1 MKEKCL
7 ETLKTL
13 QNAVTTEELCSM
25 MGDLSVE
32 EIGEVQKV
40 LNEMVQ
46 NGEIYFTNKGKY
58 ILFENCQDIK
68 IGEIDVN
75 PKGFGFLL
83 LPGDDVHIEKN
94 MLNGAIDG
102 DIVIVEITARKPKL
116 EGRVLKIFKRNLNNL
131 VGQVKFIHG
140 KPFMVLEDKR
150 KLVIE
155 LDPKSASSC
164 VDGTVITAKI
174 IKELKK
180 NYYLAKVDTII
191 GHKDDAGVDILTI
204 AYKHEIYPDF
214 SKKTLEEV
222 EKIPTEVLKSELE
235 GRRDLTGEVIFTI
248 DGADTKDI
256 DDAISLSK
264 KGENYLLGVHIAD
277 VSHYVREKTALNEDA
292 LNRGTSAYLADTV
305 IPMLP
310 HKLSNG
316 ICSLNEGVVR
326 LAESCVM
333 EIDPK
338 GNIVD
343 FDIFESFIKSRKKM
357 TYKDVNDII
366 MRDVVKEGYEPFA
379 ETLKEMNEL
388 SHILKNRQVKE
399 GSIDFDLDEAKIIC
413 DENGRACDIERRI
426 REDGEKMI
434 EQFMIAANETVATS
448 IANMDLPFIYRV
460 HDVPS
465 EEKIQDFLKFVSL
478 LGYQVNARIK
488 DITPKTMQN
497 ILEQLKDK
505 KEYETLSSN
514 LLRSMKKAKY
524 QRENIGHFGL
534 ASKCYT
540 HFTSPIR
547 RYPDLLVH
555 RLLRKYL
562 FEHDIDKNSI
572 DGLDAKITYIAE
584 QSSERELAAVE
595 AEREVDD
602 MKMAEYMEGH
612 IGEEFDG
619 KISGL
624 TNFGM
629 FVELDNLVEGLVH
642 ISAIGDDFFAYNS
655 DIMAIVG
662 EASKKMYR
670 LGDKVRVKVVGAN
683 KTEKQIDF
691 EIVRGDEN
699 GDQESKSTL

>member
-1 MKEKCL
+1 MKERVI
-7 ETLKTL
+7 ETLKKMN
-13 QNAVTTEELCSM
+13 NAVTVEELISA
-25 MGDLSVE
+25 MGDTSVSDIE
-32 EIGEVQKV
+32 QVQKI

-46 NGEIYFTNKGKY
+46 NFEIYYTNKGKY
-58 ILFENCQDIK
+58 ILFENCKDIE
-68 IGEIDVN
+68 IGEISVH

-83 LPGDDVHIEKN
+83 LPGDDVHIDKN

-102 DIVIVEITARKPKL
+102 DKVIVEITERQPKL
-116 EGRVLKIFKRNLNNL
+116 EGRVLRIVERNLNNL
-131 VGQVKFIHG
+131 VGEVKYIHG

-155 LDPKSASSC
+155 LDRKSTKDC
-164 VDGTVITAKI
+164 VEGTIAVVSI

-180 NYYLAKVDTII
+180 NYYLARISDII

-214 SKKTLEEV
+214 SKDTLKEV
-222 EKIPTEVLKSELE
+222 ENIPTEVQDEELA
-235 GRRDLTGEVIFTI
+235 GRRDLTGETIFTI

-256 DDAISLSK
+256 DDAISLSR
-264 KGENYLLGVHIAD
+264 KGNNYILGVHIAD
-277 VSHYVREKTALNEDA
+277 VSHYVKEKSALNEDA
-292 LNRGTSAYLADTV
+292 LNRGTSSYLADTV

-333 EIDPK
+333 EITPK
-338 GNIVD
+338 GEIVD
-343 FDIFESFIKSRKKM
+343 FDIFESYIKSSKKM
-357 TYKDVNDII
+357 TYKDVNDIV
-366 MRDVVKEGYEPFA
+366 MRNTVPAGYEPYA
-379 ETLKEMNEL
+379 ETLKTMNEL
-388 SHILKNRQVKE
+388 AHILKRRQVNE
-399 GSIDFDLDEAKIIC
+399 GSIDFELDEAKIYC
-413 DENGRACDIERRI
+413 DEFGRACDVQRVI

-434 EQFMIAANETVATS
+434 EQFMIAANETVATC

-465 EEKIQDFLKFVSL
+465 EEKIQDFMKFVSI
-478 LGYQVNARIK
+478 LGYQVNARLK

-524 QRENIGHFGL
+524 QRENVGHFGL

-555 RLLRKYL
+555 RLLRRYL
-562 FEHDIDKNSI
+562 FEHNMEDIKALETKI
-572 DGLDAKITYIAE
+572 DYIAE
-584 QSSERELAAVE
+584 QSSARELAAIE

-612 IGEEFDG
+612 IGETYEG

-629 FVELDNLVEGLVH
+629 FVELDNMVEGLVH
-642 ISAIGDDFFAYNS
+642 ISAIGKEFFYYNA
-655 DIMAIVG
+655 DIMAMVG
-662 EASKKMYR
+662 ETSKKMYR
-670 LGDKVRVKVVGAN
+670 LGDHVKVKVTAAN
-683 KTEKQIDF
+683 KQEKQIDF
-691 EIVRGDEN
+691 EIVGGEENEGDT
-699 GDQESKSTL
+699 KSQSEI

>member
-1 MKEKCL
+1 MMKERVISI
-7 ETLKTL
+7 LKTMN
-13 QNAVTTEELCSM
+13 NAVTVEELVSKM
-25 MGDLSVE
+25 DGVSVG
-32 EIGEVQKV
+32 EIEEVQKI

-46 NGEIYFTNKGKY
+46 KFELYYTNKGKY
-58 ILFENCQDIK
+58 ILFENCKDIE
-68 IGEIDVN
+68 IGEISVH

-83 LPGDDVHIEKN
+83 LPGDDVHIEKS

-102 DIVIVEITARKPKL
+102 DKVIVEVTERKPKL
-116 EGRVLKIFKRNLNNL
+116 EGRVIRIVERNLNNL
-131 VGQVKFIHG
+131 VGEIKYIHG
-140 KPFMVLEDKR
+140 KPFMILEDKR

-155 LDPKSASSC
+155 LDRKSTSNC
-164 VDGTVITAKI
+164 VDGTIAVASIT
-174 IKELKK
+174 KEIKK
-180 NYYLAKVDTII
+180 NYYLARVSDII
-191 GHKDDAGVDILTI
+191 GHKDDAGVDILTV

-214 SKKTLEEV
+214 SKKTLAEIETIPNEVKPEEL
-222 EKIPTEVLKSELE
+222 IN
-235 GRRDLTGEVIFTI
+235 RRDLTGETIFTI

-256 DDAISLSK
+256 DDAISISR
-264 KGENYLLGVHIAD
+264 KGDNYILGVHIAD
-277 VSHYVREKTALNEDA
+277 VSHYVKEKSALNEDA
-292 LNRGTSAYLADTV
+292 LTRGTSSYLADTV

-326 LAESCVM
+326 LTESCTM
-333 EIDPK
+333 EITPK
-338 GNIVD
+338 GEIVD
-343 FDIFESFIKSRKKM
+343 FDIFESYIKSSKKM
-357 TYKDVNDII
+357 TYAAVNDVL
-366 MRDVVKEGYEPFA
+366 MRNIVTEGYEPYV
-379 ETLKEMNEL
+379 EKLKTMNEL
-388 SHILKNRQVKE
+388 AHILKDRQVRE
-399 GSIDFDLDEAKIIC
+399 GSIDFELDEVKIYC
-413 DENGRACDIERRI
+413 DEFGRACEIKRVV
-426 REDGEKMI
+426 REDGEKLI
-434 EQFMIAANETVATS
+434 EQFMIAANETVATC

-465 EEKIQDFLKFVSL
+465 EEKIQDFMKFISI
-478 LGYQVNARIK
+478 LGYQVNARLK

-505 KEYETLSSN
+505 KEYETLSAN

-524 QRENIGHFGL
+524 QRENVGHFGL

-555 RLLRKYL
+555 RLLRRYL
-562 FEHDIDKNSI
+562 FEHDLEDIRELEPKID
-572 DGLDAKITYIAE
+572 YIAE
-584 QSSERELAAVE
+584 QSSARELAAIE

-612 IGEEFDG
+612 IGEEYEG

-642 ISAIGDDFFAYNS
+642 ISAIGKEYFYYNA

-662 EASKKMYR
+662 ETSKKLYR
-670 LGDKVRVKVVGAN
+670 LGDCVKVKVVSAS
-683 KTEKQIDF
+683 KQEKQIDF
-691 EIVRGDEN
+691 EIVGGEEEN
-699 GDQESKSTL
+699 GDKEPQSEI